1 MQVKFGDTMI
11 HLVPKDVKLAKRLVR
26 KFLSVSKTKADEYG
40 AKTFYYTLLCVMYVM
55 SHDLIENLSPEVL
68 ALILNARAEDE
79 AKKTL
84 PVTPETS

>member
-26 KFLSVSKTKADEYG
+26 KFLSASKTKADEYG

-68 ALILNARAEDE
+68 ALILNARAEDV
-79 AKKTL
+79 AKKEAL
-84 PVTPETS
+84 KNGK